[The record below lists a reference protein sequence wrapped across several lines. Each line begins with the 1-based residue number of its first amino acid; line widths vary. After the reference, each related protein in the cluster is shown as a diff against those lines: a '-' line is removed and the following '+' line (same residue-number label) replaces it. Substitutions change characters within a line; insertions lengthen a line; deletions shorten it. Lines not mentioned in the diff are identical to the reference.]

1 MKALVLRQKN
11 ELPELNEVPIPG
23 SGNNES
29 LINLRYSALNH
40 RDVWITKGMY
50 PKIGLDTILGSDGMG
65 YMDDKRVLINPG
77 KYWGEKQSHQSKSF
91 EVLGM
96 PSDGTFAE
104 WINIQNGLV
113 HYVPAHLSDPEAA
126 ALPLGGVTAY
136 RTLFSRCKLKKDEL
150 VLING
155 TGGGVA
161 HFALLF
167 SIATGAEVYVT
178 SGSDAKI
185 KQAIKLGAK
194 EGVNYKK
201 DRYQE
206 NLKEICPQGFDVI
219 IDSAAGDQFSELV
232 NLCAPGGRIGIYGGT
247 LGKIKGINPQILFW
261 RQISILGS
269 TMGSEKDFSDMLGF
283 VEQHKIHPVID
294 KIIPLSEF
302 DKGFQR
308 LEESEQFGKV
318 VFDHNA

>member
-1 MKALVLRQKN
+1 MKALVLTKKN
-11 ELPELNEVPIPG
+11 ELPELKDVPIPRND
-23 SGNNES
+23 NNES

-50 PKIGLDTILGSDGMG
+50 PNISLDTILGSDGMG
-65 YMDDKRVLINPG
+65 YIEDKRVLINPG

-96 PSDGTFAE
+96 PSDGTFGE
-104 WINIQNGLV
+104 WISIQNDLV
-113 HYVPAHLSDPEAA
+113 YDIPGHLSDPEAA
-126 ALPLGGVTAY
+126 ALPLGGLTAY
-136 RTLFSRCKLKKDEL
+136 RTLFSRCNLKKDEL

-167 SIATGAEVYVT
+167 AIAAGAEVYVT
-178 SGSDAKI
+178 SGSEAKI

-194 EGVNYKK
+194 DGVNYKK
-201 DRYQE
+201 DE
-206 NLKEICPQGFDVI
+206 HHKSLKEICPQGFDVI

-232 NLCAPGGRIGIYGGT
+232 KLCAPGGRIGIYGGT
-247 LGKIKGINPQILFW
+247 LGKITGINPQILFW

-269 TMGSEKDFSDMLGF
+269 TMGSDKDFRDLLDF

-294 KIIPLSEF
+294 KIIPLSEYQ
-302 DKGFQR
+302 KGFQR

-318 VFDHNA
+318 VFDHYA